1 MTPAAERH
9 LDDDRIARAL
19 VSEGAL
25 THPERRHLDD
35 CRACGDRIHRLRT
48 DLERLGA
55 EAARLAPVPS
65 RAPSLPEGRPGTPR
79 PRPALRAWGLGLAA
93 AAALVAALVLS
104 LDTGRMGPPVAT
116 VPRTVAEDPEMI
128 EVRMLAENAMPLT
141 YQAISESIEFD
152 PEEAEGFIDFLIPP
166 LEEDVS

>member
-1 MTPAAERH
+1 
-9 LDDDRIARAL
+9 
-19 VSEGAL
+19 
-25 THPERRHLDD
+25 
-35 CRACGDRIHRLRT
+35 
-48 DLERLGA
+48 
-55 EAARLAPVPS
+55 
-65 RAPSLPEGRPGTPR
+65 
-79 PRPALRAWGLGLAA
+79 
-93 AAALVAALVLS
+93 
-104 LDTGRMGPPVAT
+104 MGPPVAT